1 MVFIDGNALK
11 IVKKKITSEKSDID
25 LNNSAF
31 RDALQAIES
40 APNIRDP
47 TCVNFL
53 CGIDGI
59 QYLDDGHWQLLR
71 NKLCGK
77 LSRLDRRLW
86 SGNGS
91 NICGNKIVTSW
102 RGACSNR
109 GATNKS
115 SNVSKN
121 KVETTKCDCKA
132 TFSLK
137 RTGAICFKNDHL
149 KKLNILGEY
158 EDICKEITTEELHR

>member
-1 MVFIDGNALK
+1 MLSKLLK
-11 IVKKKITSEKSDID
+11 V
-25 LNNSAF
+25 
-31 RDALQAIES
+31 LQIS
-40 APNIRDP
+40 GIQLL
-47 TCVNFL
+47 CVNLL

-121 KVETTKCDCKA
+121 KVETEEC
-132 TFSLK
+132 SRHHK
-137 RTGAICFKNDHL
+137 RTKHFNDQ
-149 KKLNILGEY
+149 KKVQCIALQLSPET
-158 EDICKEITTEELHR
+158 K

>member
-1 MVFIDGNALK
+1 MLHFFSNVIFGNSNVKPVDLRSFEESPESSASESNTTTGGTPIDGNTLK
-11 IVKKKITSEKSDID
+11 IVKKKIPSEKSDID

-47 TCVNFL
+47 TCVNLLF
-53 CGIDGI
+53 GIDGI

-115 SNVSKN
+115 SNVSKH
-121 KVETTKCDCKA
+121 A
-132 TFSLK
+132 
-137 RTGAICFKNDHL
+137 
-149 KKLNILGEY
+149 
-158 EDICKEITTEELHR
+158 